1 MRDLSPDYLQGFMSY
16 VDTLIWLEQAN
27 PLKAAAARS
36 GAGEEAKVVRQTQHG
51 KALTGR
57 RLTFAA
63 APQITCIAGP
73 RPPAP
78 RESATAGS

>member
-36 GAGEEAKVVRQTQHG
+36 GAGEEAKKSSG
-51 KALTGR
+51 KR
-57 RLTFAA
+57 
-63 APQITCIAGP
+63 
-73 RPPAP
+73 
-78 RESATAGS
+78 STAKR